1 MNRFELEYGVK
12 ASKKVI
18 FDRLSNASGLQ
29 EWFADEVNQRDNVF
43 SFVWD
48 GAEQKAKL
56 ISKKENSHVR
66 FAWLEQEDENAFF
79 EFRLEVDP
87 ITGDLALI
95 VIDFADEDEEEDAV
109 ELWDNQIKAL
119 FSLLGI

>member
-29 EWFADEVNQRDNVF
+29 EWFADEVNQRDNIF

-48 GAEQKAKL
+48 GSEQKAEL
-56 ISKKENSHVR
+56 LSKKDNSHVR
-66 FAWLEQEDENAFF
+66 FRWLDQDDDEAFF

-87 ITGDLALI
+87 ITSDLALI
-95 VIDFADEDEEEDAV
+95 VVDFADDDDEDDAV
-109 ELWDNQIKAL
+109 ELWDNQINAL

>member
-29 EWFADEVNQRDNVF
+29 EWFADEVNQRDNIF

-48 GAEQKAKL
+48 GSEQKAEL
-56 ISKKENSHVR
+56 LSKKDNSHVR
-66 FAWLEQEDENAFF
+66 FRWLEQDDDEAFF

-87 ITGDLALI
+87 ITSDLALI
-95 VIDFADEDEEEDAV
+95 VVDFADDDDEDDAV
-109 ELWDNQIKAL
+109 ELWDNQINAL